1 MLTTRSL
8 SLIMYHTKSLLPIFH
23 HFKPMNNLKA
33 KSSTGFVTTVLL
45 QKACK
50 SNKFQE

>member
-33 KSSTGFVTTVLL
+33 KSSTGFVTTIL
-45 QKACK
+45 QKKPGK
-50 SNKFQE
+50 SNKCQ